1 MAELITLAR
10 PYAKAAFD
18 YAKEQ
23 DTINEWETFL
33 SAAQQIVSDEAFLP
47 VLHNPAITAEQK
59 ARVLLDICNPS
70 QSPSPMKQI
79 LSSVSLPEGVDLKG
93 LIKQVQSGD
102 QSPFYNFVQ
111 QLALH
116 DRLELL
122 PEIATIFERLKSTE
136 LKQIDA
142 YVVSAYPLTDDE
154 RNQLL
159 QSLQNREQA
168 SVVLHESVD
177 ESLLGGATIKVGDKF
192 TDGSVRGKLTQLKTQ
207 LGAIG

>member
-23 DTINEWETFL
+23 GTINQWETFL
-33 SAAQQIVSDEAFLP
+33 SAAQQVVSDEAFLP
-47 VLHNPAITAEQK
+47 ILQNPGIAAEQK
-59 ARVLLDICNPS
+59 ARVLLDICDPIQNH
-70 QSPSPMKQI
+70 SPMKQM
-79 LSSVSLPEGVDLKG
+79 LNSVSLPEGVDIKG
-93 LIKQVQSGD
+93 LIQQMQSSEQG
-102 QSPFYNFVQ
+102 PFYNFVQ
-111 QLALH
+111 QLASH
-116 DRLELL
+116 DRLGLL

-136 LKQIDA
+136 LKQVDA

-154 RNQLL
+154 RSQLL
-159 QSLQNREQA
+159 QGLQDREQA
-168 SVVLHESVD
+168 TVVLHESVD

>member
-23 DTINEWETFL
+23 STINQWEDFL
-33 SAAQQIVSDEAFLP
+33 LLAEQVVKDEAFLP
-47 VLHNPAITAEQK
+47 VLQNPAIAAEKK
-59 ARVLLDICNPS
+59 ARLLLDICAPT
-70 QSPSPMKQI
+70 QSPSPMKQM
-79 LSSVSLPEGVDLKG
+79 LDSVSLPEGAYLKG
-93 LIKQVQSGD
+93 LIQQVQSD
-102 QSPFYNFVQ
+102 EKSPFYNFVQ

-116 DRLELL
+116 DRLGLL

-136 LKQIDA
+136 LKQVDA

-154 RNQLL
+154 RSQLL
-159 QSLQNREQA
+159 QSLQDREQA
-168 SVVLHESVD
+168 AVVLHESVD